1 MSDFEEYFIK
11 SVNKIGKYLEDP
23 YTATIVAL
31 VLVLYGGIAAPNL
44 PNSIARLYDYQIVRL
59 FHIFLIAYI
68 GNKNPSISL
77 LVVVTPPASLPLREP
92 RCSA

>member
-68 GNKNPSISL
+68 GNKKYIYTYTHIRIL
-77 LVVVTPPASLPLREP
+77 LFKHLFI
-92 RCSA
+92 